1 MKIHYH
7 SDCIFFAGCEN
18 MIANFLNSKK
28 INENFKISF
37 SYRYSNEYHIGLSKR
52 VFSNISLFPL
62 FLFDIYS
69 AKIAFLNLKLPNQF
83 SSIIVHILKPLFYF
97 INIIILFFLFKKLK
111 ADILHINNGGFP
123 GAISCSSAAIAGKLA
138 GIKKI
143 IYVINNIPQNYKSPQ
158 RIIDF
163 PFDFITKSCVNYFI
177 TGSKYTSD
185 QVKKTLKTNKT
196 IVIHNGIFKREITE
210 TPKEYRKKLGV
221 LDTKFII
228 SIIAVLEK
236 RKGHIYLLK
245 SIKLLSETNPD
256 ILTNL
261 VFIIEGNGEE
271 FNNLFSFAE
280 ENKLNQYIIFI
291 KNEEK
296 VFNLINSS
304 DLIILPS
311 ISNED
316 FPNIIIESMSVGKP
330 VISTNIS
337 GIPEQI
343 VQMETGIVIE
353 PKNHIEIANS
363 IKLLY
368 TDATLR
374 NNLAEKAKKRFEN
387 LFDSNIAIDNY
398 FNLYKKL

>member
-143 IYVINNIPQNYKSPQ
+143 
-158 RIIDF
+158 
-163 PFDFITKSCVNYFI
+163 
-177 TGSKYTSD
+177 
-185 QVKKTLKTNKT
+185 
-196 IVIHNGIFKREITE
+196 
-210 TPKEYRKKLGV
+210 
-221 LDTKFII
+221 
-228 SIIAVLEK
+228 
-236 RKGHIYLLK
+236 
-245 SIKLLSETNPD
+245 
-256 ILTNL
+256 
-261 VFIIEGNGEE
+261 
-271 FNNLFSFAE
+271 
-280 ENKLNQYIIFI
+280 
-291 KNEEK
+291 
-296 VFNLINSS
+296 
-304 DLIILPS
+304 
-311 ISNED
+311 
-316 FPNIIIESMSVGKP
+316 
-330 VISTNIS
+330 
-337 GIPEQI
+337 
-343 VQMETGIVIE
+343 
-353 PKNHIEIANS
+353 
-363 IKLLY
+363 
-368 TDATLR
+368 
-374 NNLAEKAKKRFEN
+374 
-387 LFDSNIAIDNY
+387 
-398 FNLYKKL
+398 

>member
-1 MKIHYH
+1 
-7 SDCIFFAGCEN
+7 
-18 MIANFLNSKK
+18 
-28 INENFKISF
+28 
-37 SYRYSNEYHIGLSKR
+37 
-52 VFSNISLFPL
+52 
-62 FLFDIYS
+62 
-69 AKIAFLNLKLPNQF
+69 
-83 SSIIVHILKPLFYF
+83 
-97 INIIILFFLFKKLK
+97 
-111 ADILHINNGGFP
+111 
-123 GAISCSSAAIAGKLA
+123 
-138 GIKKI
+138 
-143 IYVINNIPQNYKSPQ
+143 
-158 RIIDF
+158 
-163 PFDFITKSCVNYFI
+163 
-177 TGSKYTSD
+177 
-185 QVKKTLKTNKT
+185 
-196 IVIHNGIFKREITE
+196 
-210 TPKEYRKKLGV
+210 
-221 LDTKFII
+221 
-228 SIIAVLEK
+228 
-236 RKGHIYLLK
+236 
-245 SIKLLSETNPD
+245 
-256 ILTNL
+256 